1 MNQEQLK
8 ALMNFLPENMR
19 ERAIQ
24 STNKALE
31 MIDPSQIRTMEDA
44 RRAINALKSKGLNNE
59 VIAKA
64 NSYLESPVANMIC
77 SMLGVNKKDL
87 KNGLQTL
94 SQLDTP
100 SASTNNFPLLE
111 GIDQLK

>member
-1 MNQEQLK
+1 
-8 ALMNFLPENMR
+8 
-19 ERAIQ
+19 
-24 STNKALE
+24 
-31 MIDPSQIRTMEDA
+31 MEDA
-44 RRAINALKSKGLNNE
+44 KRAFNALRSQGMNNE

-64 NSYLESPVANMIC
+64 NSYLESPVANVIC
-77 SMLGVNKKDL
+77 SVLGVNKKDL

-94 SQLDTP
+94 SQLDSP